1 MENNQ
6 TFEEK
11 VSKAFEEMG
20 KLIKKIAAAIV
31 DFVERA
37 KKFIK
42 RVLANHP
49 ETKKYMKIANNTNNS
64 RIKRKNIKKL
74 RLFFNDRR
82 SAFKNVAVGGNE
94 YGRS

>member
-11 VSKAFEEMG
+11 VRKAFEEMV
-20 KLIKKIAAAIV
+20 KLIKKIAVAID
-31 DFVERA
+31 DFVKRA
-37 KKFIK
+37 KKAIK
-42 RVLANHP
+42 RLLANHP
-49 ETKKYMKIANNTNNS
+49 ETKKYMQIASNTNNS

-74 RLFFNDRR
+74 RLLFNDRR

-94 YGRS
+94 YG

>member
-6 TFEEK
+6 ASFEEVRHK
-11 VSKAFEEMG
+11 VKKMIE
-20 KLIKKIAAAIV
+20 LIKEIAVAIDYV
-31 DFVERA
+31 FKRL
-37 KKFIK
+37 KKAIK
-42 RVLANHP
+42 HILSNHP
-49 ETKKYMKIANNTNNS
+49 EIKKYIQIASNTNNS